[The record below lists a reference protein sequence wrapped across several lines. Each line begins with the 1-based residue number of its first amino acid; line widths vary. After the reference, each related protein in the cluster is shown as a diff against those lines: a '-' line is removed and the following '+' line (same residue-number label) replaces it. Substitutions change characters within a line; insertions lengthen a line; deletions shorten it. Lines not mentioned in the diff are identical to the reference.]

1 MKSDENRR
9 SKRSAYEYSGKER
22 SKQNDRPTLV
32 DAMKEGYS
40 QGVSWGDM
48 SVTAIYPISQEQLC
62 ELRRV
67 IIDCRAITDQPFST
81 VESFE
86 ALRAKVIEL
95 SQIYEGVCYALGMGP
110 CESM

>member
-1 MKSDENRR
+1 MKNDENRR
-9 SKRSAYEYSGKER
+9 SQRSAYEYSGKKR
-22 SKQNDRPTLV
+22 SKQKDGSALADDRET
-32 DAMKEGYS
+32 DNT
-40 QGVSWGDM
+40 QDVSWGDM

-95 SQIYEGVCYALGMGP
+95 SQIYEGVCYALGVGP